1 MHPSDHPAHLE
12 GRKSD
17 FHAYACME
25 AIIVLFC
32 SWTGSYRKP
41 PARCSAVCW
50 ASHVLIETAVVQRR
64 LLVTP
69 NIAVL
74 MGWQLQEI
82 ISAVQRGLL
91 GLTCSN

>member
-1 MHPSDHPAHLE
+1 MARIAAQIRDPTGDAYYGGIGAPRLLQMHPSDHLAHLE

-17 FHAYACME
+17 FHAYAYME

-50 ASHVLIETAVVQRR
+50 ASHVLIETAAVQRR
-64 LLVTP
+64 K
-69 NIAVL
+69 
-74 MGWQLQEI
+74 
-82 ISAVQRGLL
+82 L
-91 GLTCSN
+91 GGY